1 MRPRGRIRW
10 LGLAAGPT
18 LLLACT
24 GKLAVMNTPPG
35 MAARSER
42 KTAAECRAVPYAQC
56 DRTPGSSLYGLIFAC
71 PCGGWIRESGTHQG
85 LDPYGVQIDLI
96 NRRRA
101 ELHRVAAGI
110 MGCLPEPVPTKRRR
124 ASSVP
129 LP

>member
-1 MRPRGRIRW
+1 MVGPRRWPDPSISLHWEARGDEYTSGDGSPIRTQNSRRVPGGALRAMRPDPW
-10 LGLAAGPT
+10 LKFVWADICVPLWR
-18 LLLACT
+18 LDQ
-24 GKLAVMNTPPG
+24 GKWNPLRPA
-35 MAARSER
+35 
-42 KTAAECRAVPYAQC
+42 KY
-56 DRTPGSSLYGLIFAC
+56 
-71 PCGGWIRESGTHQG
+71 
-85 LDPYGVQIDLI
+85 DPYGVQIDLI